1 MTLAHMIVMFIV
13 LLLNVAII
21 LFLWALFT
29 GRLGAWFRR
38 VFRAGQ

>member
-1 MTLAHMIVMFIV
+1 MTLSHLIVMIIV

-29 GRLGAWFRR
+29 GRLGGWFRR

>member
-1 MTLAHMIVMFIV
+1 MTLSHMIVMFIV

-21 LFLWALFT
+21 FFLWALFT

-38 VFRAGQ
+38 VFHPRP

>member
-1 MTLAHMIVMFIV
+1 MTLAHLVIMLIV

-38 VFRAGQ
+38 VFRVGQ